1 MKRLCFSFLLLI
13 SIVVVSVAA
22 TPKSAVSK
30 SKKPVQNGQVTTKV
44 APVESAIK
52 DIDRLDFRRLIYD
65 VDNKDTVIFQGKE
78 PAIVLYTAGWCPQ
91 CRKLEPVYERLAK
104 EYKGR
109 VSFYRVNYDNERQM
123 CISMGIYQIPVLMFF
138 PMQGRPKSLIGYMP
152 YEEFKEIIE
161 TNVLVKP

>member
-1 MKRLCFSFLLLI
+1 MKRTIISLLCLFAFYAI
-13 SIVVVSVAA
+13 STAVS
-22 TPKSAVSK
+22 PKSAPAKNSK
-30 SKKPVQNGQVTTKV
+30 TAKPVQV
-44 APVESAIK
+44 APKAEPVESAIK

-161 TNVLVKP
+161 TNVFAK